1 MFDRQKVFL
10 GITPTCWINDDFP
23 MIGSEISFEQCVS
36 EIALAG
42 FEGCSVGHTFPS
54 DPGVLRDALA
64 LRGLRVSEPWVSTYF
79 TVNEMQSQTLENF
92 RRQLEFIH
100 AVGGTDI
107 GTAEL
112 GHAVHQ
118 QPVALLANK
127 PVFDDRRWHA
137 MIDGLNALGAHATDA
152 GMRLCY
158 HHHMGTGV
166 QTPAEVERFLADT
179 DPDAVHLLLDTGH
192 FTWAGGDPVALVGDH
207 FDRIKH
213 VHLKDLRQSMVD
225 EAAHQGLSFGDAIR
239 AGVFTVPGD
248 GLIDFPAF
256 LHALDERGYAGWLVV
271 EAEQDPAKAD
281 PLEYA
286 TRARAYLREVA
297 GL

>member
-1 MFDRQKVFL
+1 MFDRSRVSL

-23 MIGSEISFEQCVS
+23 WVGAEISFEQCVS

-42 FEGCSVGHTFPS
+42 FEGCSVGHSFPT
-54 DPGVLRDALA
+54 DPAELRGALE

-79 TVNEMQSQTLENF
+79 TVTGMQDQTLSNF
-92 RRQLEFIH
+92 REQLAFIH
-100 AVGGTDI
+100 TVGGTDL

-118 QPVALLANK
+118 QPIPVAANK
-127 PVFDDRRWHA
+127 PVFDDAQWRA
-137 MIDGLNALGAHATDA
+137 MVEGLNALGAEATAA

-158 HHHMGTGV
+158 HHHMGSGV
-166 QTPAEVERFLADT
+166 QTRAEIDRLLDDT
-179 DPDAVHLLLDTGH
+179 DPDAVHLLVDTGH
-192 FTWAGGDPVALVGDH
+192 LTWAGDDPLALVRDH

-213 VHLKDLRQSMVD
+213 VHLKDIRRPAL
-225 EAAHQGLSFGDAIR
+225 EHAIAEGLSFGAAIE

-248 GLIDFPAF
+248 GDIDFVPI
-256 LHALDERGYAGWLVV
+256 LEELDRRGYTGWLVV
-271 EAEQDPAKAD
+271 EAEQDPANAH
-281 PLEYA
+281 PLTYA
-286 TRARAYLREVA
+286 KKARAYLRDVT